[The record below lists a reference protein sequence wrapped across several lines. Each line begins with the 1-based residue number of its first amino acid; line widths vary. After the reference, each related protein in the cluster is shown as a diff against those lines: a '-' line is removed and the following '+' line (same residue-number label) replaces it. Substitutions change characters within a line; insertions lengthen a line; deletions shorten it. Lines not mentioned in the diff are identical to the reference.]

1 MDIFPNKSLRFKTD
15 YIDRY
20 IKAAVDSVLESDIFG
35 IFRRP
40 FYTASVFTLK
50 ADVDWIVTQH
60 SGFCWV
66 CQPNLRLLNLLRVRQ
81 GCPKSVLL
89 QINTLPK
96 SL

>member
-1 MDIFPNKSLRFKTD
+1 MDIFPKKYLRLKTD

-50 ADVDWIVTQH
+50 ARMCACRTH
-60 SGFCWV
+60 SPV
-66 CQPNLRLLNLLRVRQ
+66 CRFDAPYL
-81 GCPKSVLL
+81 K
-89 QINTLPK
+89 T
-96 SL
+96 

>member
-1 MDIFPNKSLRFKTD
+1 MDIFPNKSLRLKTD

-50 ADVDWIVTQH
+50 ARVRAAHTLPAGLMRAMACYRVPLEINNVNMSVCCLMWIV
-60 SGFCWV
+60 
-66 CQPNLRLLNLLRVRQ
+66 RD
-81 GCPKSVLL
+81 
-89 QINTLPK
+89 
-96 SL
+96 